1 MPLFGKPKAGGFM
14 DEIRCDE
21 PSYLI
26 WKWHPHGSEQGN
38 NNRENAIRYGS
49 SLRVKDGEAAVLVYN
64 QPNGTFQ
71 DFIIGPFDKKI
82 ETKNLPVLASIVGLA
97 YAGGTPFQAEVYF
110 INLAQIIQ
118 VKFAV
123 PFFDVFDPRFTD
135 FCVPVA
141 VRGTITFKI
150 NDCKNFVK
158 LHRPTNFSLDDFK
171 KQIRDAV
178 SRYVKDTV
186 ANAPA
191 ANNIPLVQIE
201 SKTGL
206 INDTI
211 EYDAAKRLS
220 EHFGVTVSGIDIGAI
235 ELDKSSTGYK
245 ELMRITKDTVTA
257 AVDAETK
264 AKIKN
269 ITDKQ
274 RIDMENYEE
283 SLRIQRE
290 EGQYAQHK
298 ATQTANIGAYQIEKQ
313 AEVGTAGA
321 DALGKMGSNGAGDV
335 NLSGG
340 GFNMAAM
347 MAGMA
352 VGGTVGQN
360 LAGTINSAISGSNP
374 LPQSGVVPPPLPVSS
389 YNVAINGQAA
399 GPFNTDILR
408 QMAASGQFFPDS
420 LVWKSGMSSWE
431 KAETID
437 ELKNLFTD
445 MMPPIPTNE

>member
-1 MPLFGKPKAGGFM
+1 MFVFITAVIKTSRSCDLILFYGEI
-14 DEIRCDE
+14 DEETEIDE
-21 PSYLI
+21 LLLT
-26 WKWHPHGSEQGN
+26 N
-38 NNRENAIRYGS
+38 
-49 SLRVKDGEAAVLVYN
+49 
-64 QPNGTFQ
+64 
-71 DFIIGPFDKKI
+71 
-82 ETKNLPVLASIVGLA
+82 KNLICVIDKSIGL
-97 YAGGTPFQAEVYF
+97 FKSE
-110 INLAQIIQ
+110 
-118 VKFAV
+118 K
-123 PFFDVFDPRFTD
+123 
-135 FCVPVA
+135 VA
-141 VRGTITFKI
+141 K
-150 NDCKNFVK
+150 
-158 LHRPTNFSLDDFK
+158 
-171 KQIRDAV
+171 
-178 SRYVKDTV
+178 
-186 ANAPA
+186 
-191 ANNIPLVQIE
+191 IE

-235 ELDKSSTGYK
+235 ELDKSSAGYK
-245 ELMRITKDTVTA
+245 ELMRTTKDTVTA

-264 AKIKN
+264 A
-269 ITDKQ
+269 
-274 RIDMENYEE
+274 NYED

-335 NLSGG
+335 NLSGS

-360 LAGTINSAISGSNP
+360 LAGTINNAMSGNNS

-399 GPFNTDILR
+399 GPFNRDILR
-408 QMAASGQFFPDS
+408 QMAVSGQFFPDS

-431 KAETID
+431 KAETTD
-437 ELKNLFTD
+437 KLKNLFTD

>member
-1 MPLFGKPKAGGFM
+1 M
-14 DEIRCDE
+14 
-21 PSYLI
+21 
-26 WKWHPHGSEQGN
+26 
-38 NNRENAIRYGS
+38 
-49 SLRVKDGEAAVLVYN
+49 
-64 QPNGTFQ
+64 
-71 DFIIGPFDKKI
+71 
-82 ETKNLPVLASIVGLA
+82 
-97 YAGGTPFQAEVYF
+97 
-110 INLAQIIQ
+110 
-118 VKFAV
+118 
-123 PFFDVFDPRFTD
+123 
-135 FCVPVA
+135 
-141 VRGTITFKI
+141 
-150 NDCKNFVK
+150 
-158 LHRPTNFSLDDFK
+158 
-171 KQIRDAV
+171 

-235 ELDKSSTGYK
+235 ELGKSSAGYK

-269 ITDKQ
+269 TTDKQ

-298 ATQTANIGAYQIEKQ
+298 ATQTANIGAYQIENQ

-335 NLSGG
+335 NLSGS
-340 GFNMAAM
+340 GFNMAVM

-360 LAGTINSAISGSNP
+360 LAGTINNAMSGNNS
-374 LPQSGVVPPPLPVSS
+374 LPQSGVVPPPS
-389 YNVAINGQAA
+389 
-399 GPFNTDILR
+399 PFRHIT
-408 QMAASGQFFPDS
+408 
-420 LVWKSGMSSWE
+420 
-431 KAETID
+431 
-437 ELKNLFTD
+437 
-445 MMPPIPTNE
+445 